1 MCKKAPFLHCYMP
14 AATNP
19 CLHTHIHTHVANLL
33 IHFLLGS
40 STHTHVANLLIHLVV
55 GKQHTHTCCRSPDS
69 LVVGKQHTHM
79 LQISWFTCCWEAAHT
94 HTLQISWF
102 TCCWEAAAGPV
113 NTPPSSSHLQGLLS
127 LPQVCVSCLGP
138 WQTYKEG
145 SGEKQQELTRVQSLL
160 VLVGFGPP
168 TLSPSFHLSS
178 IPDCL
183 SPSLQAPESA
193 RPTTT
198 ALQRPHD
205 QLPWLDRARSLPTS
219 ASGSAPLAGP
229 GLMGPHSHLQAH
241 ACSPSSSAQLHPLPA
256 PPRASHT
263 FKLFQF

>member
-19 CLHTHIHTHVANLL
+19 CLHTHIHIHIANLL

-79 LQISWFTCCWEAAHT
+79 LQISWFTCCWEAA
-94 HTLQISWF
+94 
-102 TCCWEAAAGPV
+102 AGPV
-113 NTPPSSSHLQGLLS
+113 NMPPSSSHLQGLWS

-183 SPSLQAPESA
+183 SPSLQAPESD

-241 ACSPSSSAQLHPLPA
+241 ACSPSSSGQIHPLPA